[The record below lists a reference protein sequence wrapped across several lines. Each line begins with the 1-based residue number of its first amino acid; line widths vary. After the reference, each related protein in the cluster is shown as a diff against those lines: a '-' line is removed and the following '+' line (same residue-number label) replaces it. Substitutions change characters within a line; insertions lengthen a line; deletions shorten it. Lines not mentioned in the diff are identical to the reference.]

1 MILLSMLPTT
11 SLSDQGADNACFFFF
26 SFTNLL
32 WDLEHPGGVSAQ

>member
-11 SLSDQGADNACFFFF
+11 SLSDQGADNACFFF